1 MSKSFE
7 MTTLS
12 STALH
17 GRRVLVAD
25 DVAQTRWS
33 YVGLLRDAGARV
45 TEARDGVEALALA
58 RANRPDLILADIAM
72 PRLDGLGLC
81 AALREEPALGQ
92 VPVVLLS
99 DGAPPQAVWGG
110 GGGAARSLIDAVMA
124 TLRAR
129 LEAPA
134 GVRAEPPA
142 ARLNEPVVVQQDPE
156 LAVDEVEREDVRAQ
170 SMVAMHRE
178 PANHVSLEPEAVW
191 RLRVSGAPEADGSAS
206 GFGAE
211 LSAMSRILGA
221 GFVTLLAATIALLVW
236 RIANTPDSESTPT
249 QAATTVSSEREV
261 PTLAARDDPEPAG
274 RRGIAAFAGELVSDM
289 DPSVGAL
296 AGQGALHL
304 DGPQTVA
311 VSVDGEDAGS
321 LPVALP
327 LDEGVHR
334 VRYRFEDQVSDR
346 FYFVKSGAT
355 RRLVVITRPDGFVDD
370 R

>member
-1 MSKSFE
+1 
-7 MTTLS
+7 
-12 STALH
+12 
-17 GRRVLVAD
+17 
-25 DVAQTRWS
+25 
-33 YVGLLRDAGARV
+33 
-45 TEARDGVEALALA
+45 LALA
-58 RANRPDLILADIAM
+58 RADRPDLILADIAM

-110 GGGAARSLIDAVMA
+110 GGGASRSLIDAVMA
-124 TLRAR
+124 TLLAR

-134 GVRAEPPA
+134 GVRIEPPA
-142 ARLNEPVVVQQDPE
+142 ARMNEPVVEQDPE
-156 LAVDEVEREDVRAQ
+156 PAVDEVEREDVRAQ

-206 GFGAE
+206 GFEAE

-221 GFVTLLAATIALLVW
+221 GFVSLLAATIALLVW
-236 RIANTPDSESTPT
+236 RIANTPDSESPPT
-249 QAATTVSSEREV
+249 QAATAVSSEREV
-261 PTLAARDDPEPAG
+261 PTPPARDDPEPAG
-274 RRGIAAFAGELVSDM
+274 QRGIAAFAGELVSEM
-289 DPSVGAL
+289 DRSLGAL
-296 AGQGALHL
+296 AGQGALRL
-304 DGPQTVA
+304 DGPQTVT

-334 VRYRFEDQVSDR
+334 VRYRFEDRVSDR

-355 RRLVVITRPDGFVDD
+355 RRLVVITRPDGFVDA

>member
-1 MSKSFE
+1 MSKSSE

-12 STALH
+12 STALL

-45 TEARDGVEALALA
+45 TEARDGVEALAMA
-58 RANRPDLILADIAM
+58 RVDRPDLILADMAM

-110 GGGAARSLIDAVMA
+110 GGASRLLIDAVMA

-134 GVRAEPPA
+134 RVRAEPPP
-142 ARLNEPVVVQQDPE
+142 ARLSEPVVEQASE
-156 LAVDEVEREDVRAQ
+156 LAVDEVEREDLRAQ

-178 PANHVSLEPEAVW
+178 PANHVPLEPEAVW

-221 GFVTLLAATIALLVW
+221 GFLSLLAATIALLVW

-249 QAATTVSSEREV
+249 QAASAVSSEREV
-261 PTLAARDDPEPAG
+261 PIPPAPEEPEPTG
-274 RRGIAAFAGELVSDM
+274 QGGIAAFAGELLLEM
-289 DPSVGAL
+289 DRSVGAL

-304 DGPQTVA
+304 DGPQTVT

-327 LDEGVHR
+327 LNEGVHR
-334 VRYRFEDQVSDR
+334 VRYRFEDRVSDR

-355 RRLVVITRPDGFVDD
+355 RRLVVITRPDGFVDA